1 MGTASS
7 ASDSGTAAQRF
18 WTGRWV
24 ILIFVFF
31 LPFIHQN
38 NTIELIMVQI
48 GCVGG
53 EIWWIDSEKWCPRR
67 AKLDI
72 GPLAGYNQAQ
82 VLSTTYLWV
91 LT

>member
-1 MGTASS
+1 M
-7 ASDSGTAAQRF
+7 
-18 WTGRWV
+18 
-24 ILIFVFF
+24 L
-31 LPFIHQN
+31 FIHQN
-38 NTIELIMVQI
+38 NTIERTMVQVR
-48 GCVGG
+48 CVGG